1 MPFTRCHL
9 QELKTG
15 LLTKG
20 LPGALLCPGHEI
32 PRATF
37 PPRHDRSGCSSPRW
51 KKSQVRAEGDIHS
64 LGVRGPLLPALH
76 PPRAQPRGGG
86 SGGETEAFPA
96 GERSPSPPG
105 LRGFG
110 RSAHLPGTRRADRA
124 LAHTGARHP
133 RGRDTWRLSRPVP
146 DLPLPSRRQLG
157 CKRADARGPEAE
169 VGQGELSGFV
179 DLGVGVR
186 VRDPSLGSAVR
197 GALGACAVGRWS
209 SGQRR

>member
-1 MPFTRCHL
+1 MPSAG
-9 QELKTG
+9 TG
-15 LLTKG
+15 DRTLNKRATGRSAVL
-20 LPGALLCPGHEI
+20 GHEI

-64 LGVRGPLLPALH
+64 PWVRGPPLPAQH

-124 LAHTGARHP
+124 LAHSGARHP
-133 RGRDTWRLSRPVP
+133 RGRDTWRLTRPVP
-146 DLPLPSRRQLG
+146 DLPLPPRRPLG
-157 CKRADARGPEAE
+157 CKELTRG
-169 VGQGELSGFV
+169 
-179 DLGVGVR
+179 
-186 VRDPSLGSAVR
+186 DPRPR
-197 GALGACAVGRWS
+197 GAKGSFLGLWIWGWGSEFVTPPSARRCAVLSAPAR
-209 SGQRR
+209 